1 MSSPLEEIDDPEGY
15 NRRRRLRAVHD
26 ARERILEQRRSA
38 LDLKAVGRIT
48 ERTYRDILR
57 ESVESFILEIEQ
69 VLRRYEADAE
79 PNLDPLSEAKAPSWY
94 LNDAPLGEVR
104 LPPDGQLYV
113 FEGLLSIL
121 EAPDPIICEWQDTPD
136 APAGFD
142 SHPLA
147 TTTTQREEVQI
158 PERVLLN
165 AVRVGMRFLNDAGL
179 DIDIDDSDREGKA
192 TYEHLLQAQGSQE

>member
-1 MSSPLEEIDDPEGY
+1 MSSPIEDIDDPEGY

-38 LDLKAVGRIT
+38 LDLKAIGRIG

-57 ESVESFILEIEQ
+57 ESVESFVLEIEQ

-79 PNLDPLSEAKAPSWY
+79 PNLNEDSDARAPSWY
-94 LNDAPLGEVR
+94 LDDAPLGQVR
-104 LPPDGQLYV
+104 LPPDGQRYS
-113 FEGLLSIL
+113 FEGLLSVL

-136 APAGFD
+136 PPAGFK

-147 TTTTQREEVQI
+147 STDTRRKEVQI
-158 PERVLLN
+158 PERVLLD
-165 AVRVGMRFLNDAGL
+165 AVRVGMRFLSDAGL
-179 DIDIDDSDREGKA
+179 DIDIDGDDREGEA
-192 TYEHLLQAQGSQE
+192 TYEHLLQAQESQE